1 MTPVSLSEGLP
12 ETRIYEEA
20 LMAERVEGRLGSE
33 CLGLIERQ
41 VGVDRS
47 AINKASPPQ
56 PY

>member
-1 MTPVSLSEGLP
+1 MSLSEGLP